1 MPGVSPRYTSWKKST
16 GRSGDLGQEDVS
28 DLERFDPEIFRSI
41 EAEMERQRRKIN
53 LIASENYAS
62 RAVLA
67 AQGSVMTN
75 KYAEGYPGRRYY
87 SGCEAVDEA
96 ESIAIARAKDLFG
109 CEHANVQPH
118 AGAPANMAVYQAAI
132 KPGET
137 LMAMDLRCGGHL
149 THGSA
154 SNFSGM
160 LYRVVHYGVDRES
173 ERLDYD
179 DIAAIARAEKP
190 RIIVAGGSSY
200 SRVIDVEAFRR
211 IADEVGALLMVDMAH
226 FGGLVVGGVHPD
238 PVPHAD
244 FVTGTTHK
252 TLRGPR
258 GGFILTREEF
268 CHKVDAAVFP
278 GIQGGPLMHV
288 IAAKAV
294 CFKEAAQPSFGS
306 YAEAIV
312 ANSRALARKME
323 SEGFRIVSGGTDT
336 HLFLV
341 DLRPAGITGREAQEI
356 LDSVDINVNM
366 NEIPYDPT
374 PPTVTSGIRLG
385 TPAVTTRGMQPADM
399 EELGGAIATAL
410 KSGGDARVLRE
421 VRESAGDLSARFPAY
436 PYSPAV

>member
-1 MPGVSPRYTSWKKST
+1 MESAL
-16 GRSGDLGQEDVS
+16 SG
-28 DLERFDPEIFRSI
+28 FDPEIFRSLT
-41 EAEMERQRRKIN
+41 AELNRERRKIN

-62 RAVLA
+62 AAVLE
-67 AQGSVMTN
+67 AQGSVLTN

-87 SGCEAVDEA
+87 SGCEVVDEV
-96 ESIAIARAKDLFG
+96 ETVAIERAKELFG

-154 SNFSGM
+154 ANFSGL
-160 LYRVVHYGVDRES
+160 LYRVVHYGLNRKTEA
-173 ERLDYD
+173 LDYD
-179 DIAAIARAEKP
+179 DIARIARVEKP

-200 SRVIDVEAFRR
+200 PRKIDFAAFRS
-211 IADEVGALLMVDMAH
+211 IADEVGAMLMVDMAH

-238 PVPHAD
+238 PVPYAD

-258 GGFILTREEF
+258 GGFILTREEN
-268 CHKVDAAVFP
+268 CEKIDSAVFP
-278 GIQGGPLMHV
+278 GSQGGPLMHI

-294 CFKEAAQPSFGS
+294 CFREAMTPEFKE
-306 YAEAIV
+306 YARTIV
-312 ANSRALARKME
+312 ENSAALADKLA
-323 SEGFRIVSGGTDT
+323 SEGFRIVSGGTET

-341 DLRPAGITGREAQEI
+341 DLRPVSITGHAAQDM

-366 NEIPYDPT
+366 NEIPFDET
-374 PPTVTSGIRLG
+374 PPTVTSGIRIG
-385 TPAVTTRGMQPADM
+385 TPAVTTRGMKPADM
-399 EELGGAIATAL
+399 DALGDLISRTL
-410 KSGGDARVLRE
+410 KSNGDDATLTAIKAQTDE
-421 VRESAGDLSARFPAY
+421 MAKRFPIY
-436 PYSPAV
+436 PDL

>member
-1 MPGVSPRYTSWKKST
+1 LDSNRGAAA
-16 GRSGDLGQEDVS
+16 LS
-28 DLERFDPEIFRSI
+28 DFDPEVASALSQELAR
-41 EAEMERQRRKIN
+41 ERKKIN

-62 RAVLA
+62 LAVLA
-67 AQGSVMTN
+67 AQGSVLTN
-75 KYAEGYPGRRYY
+75 KYAEGYPGCRYY

-96 ESIAIARAKDLFG
+96 EIIARRRAQELFG

-118 AGAPANMAVYQAAI
+118 AGAPANMAVYQAAM

-154 SNFSGM
+154 ANFSGQ
-160 LYRVVHYGVDRES
+160 LYRVVHYGLDRNTEA
-173 ERLDYD
+173 LDYD
-179 DIAAIARAEKP
+179 SIAAIARAENP

-200 SRVIDVEAFRR
+200 PRKIDFAAFRE
-211 IADEVGALLMVDMAH
+211 IADSVGAKLMVDMAH

-244 FVTGTTHK
+244 YVTGTTHK

-258 GGFILTREEF
+258 GGFILTRREN
-268 CHKVDAAVFP
+268 CDRIDSAVFP
-278 GIQGGPLMHV
+278 GVQGGPLMHV

-294 CFKEAAQPSFGS
+294 CFKEAMTPGFKV
-306 YAEAIV
+306 YAETIV
-312 ANSRALARKME
+312 ANAKALADKLA
-323 SEGFRIVSGGTDT
+323 SEGFRIVSGGTET

-341 DLRPAGITGREAQEI
+341 DLRAVGITGHAAQDI

-366 NEIPYDPT
+366 NEIPFDET

-385 TPAVTTRGMQPADM
+385 TPAVTTRGMQPEDM
-399 EELGGAIATAL
+399 ELLGDLISRAL
-410 KSGGDARVLRE
+410 KSKGTDGVLDDIR
-421 VRESAGDLSARFPAY
+421 AGVAEMAVRFPIYAEM
-436 PYSPAV
+436 

>member
-1 MPGVSPRYTSWKKST
+1 MESAL
-16 GRSGDLGQEDVS
+16 SG
-28 DLERFDPEIFRSI
+28 FDPEIFRSLT
-41 EAEMERQRRKIN
+41 AELNRERRKIN

-62 RAVLA
+62 AAVLE
-67 AQGSVMTN
+67 AQGSVLTN

-87 SGCEAVDEA
+87 SGCEVVDEV
-96 ESIAIARAKDLFG
+96 ETVAIERAKELFG

-154 SNFSGM
+154 ANFSGL
-160 LYRVVHYGVDRES
+160 LYRVVHYGLNRKTEA
-173 ERLDYD
+173 LDYD
-179 DIAAIARAEKP
+179 DIARIARVEKP

-200 SRVIDVEAFRR
+200 PRKIDFAAFRS
-211 IADEVGALLMVDMAH
+211 IADEVGAMLMVDMAH

-238 PVPHAD
+238 PVPYAD

-258 GGFILTREEF
+258 GGFILTREEN
-268 CHKVDAAVFP
+268 CEKIDSAVFP
-278 GIQGGPLMHV
+278 GSQGGPLMHV

-294 CFKEAAQPSFGS
+294 CFREAMTPEFKE
-306 YAEAIV
+306 YARTIV
-312 ANSRALARKME
+312 ANSAALADKLA
-323 SEGFRIVSGGTDT
+323 SEGFRIVSGGTET

-341 DLRPAGITGREAQEI
+341 DLRPVSITGHAAQDM

-366 NEIPYDPT
+366 NEIPFDET
-374 PPTVTSGIRLG
+374 PPTVTSGIRIG
-385 TPAVTTRGMQPADM
+385 TPAVTTRGMKPADM
-399 EELGGAIATAL
+399 DALGDLISRTL
-410 KSGGDARVLRE
+410 KSNGDDATLTAIKAQTDE
-421 VRESAGDLSARFPAY
+421 MAKRFPIY
-436 PYSPAV
+436 PDL

>member
-1 MPGVSPRYTSWKKST
+1 LDPEKGLSALSRTDTEIFASVMR
-16 GRSGDLGQEDVS
+16 E
-28 DLERFDPEIFRSI
+28 LEREK
-41 EAEMERQRRKIN
+41 RKIN

-62 RAVLA
+62 AAVLE
-67 AQGSVMTN
+67 AQGSVLTN

-96 ESIAIARAKDLFG
+96 EEIAIARAIELFS

-154 SNFSGM
+154 ANFSGM
-160 LYRVVHYGVDRES
+160 LYRTVHYSLDRKTET
-173 ERLDYD
+173 LDYD
-179 DIAAIARAEKP
+179 MIAEIARVEKP

-200 SRVIDVEAFRR
+200 PRKLDFEAFRS
-211 IADEVGALLMVDMAH
+211 IADEVGAVLMVDMAH

-238 PVPHAD
+238 PVPYAD
-244 FVTGTTHK
+244 YVTGTTHK

-258 GGFILTREEF
+258 GGFVLTRKENCE
-268 CHKVDAAVFP
+268 KIDASVFP

-294 CFKEAAQPSFGS
+294 CFKEAMSPDFKL
-306 YAEAIV
+306 YAETIV
-312 ANSRALARKME
+312 ANAAALCDKLK
-323 SEGFRIVSGGTDT
+323 SEGFRIVSGGTET

-341 DLRPAGITGREAQEI
+341 DLRATGITGHQAQDI

-366 NEIPYDPT
+366 NEIPFDET
-374 PPTVTSGIRLG
+374 PPTVTSGIRIG
-385 TPAVTTRGMQPADM
+385 TPAVTTRGMQPGDM
-399 EELGGAIATAL
+399 DLLGSLVSRAL
-410 KSGGDARVLRE
+410 RSGGDEDVLAGVRSE
-421 VRESAGDLSARFPAY
+421 VGELADRFPIY
-436 PYSPAV
+436 T

>member
-1 MPGVSPRYTSWKKST
+1 LESAL
-16 GRSGDLGQEDVS
+16 SG
-28 DLERFDPEIFRSI
+28 FDPEIFRSLT
-41 EAEMERQRRKIN
+41 AELNRERRKIN

-62 RAVLA
+62 AAVLE
-67 AQGSVMTN
+67 AQGSVLTN

-87 SGCEAVDEA
+87 SGCEVVDEV
-96 ESIAIARAKDLFG
+96 ETVAIERAKELFG

-154 SNFSGM
+154 ANFSGL
-160 LYRVVHYGVDRES
+160 LYRVVHYGLNRKTEA
-173 ERLDYD
+173 LDYD
-179 DIAAIARAEKP
+179 DIARIARVEKP

-200 SRVIDVEAFRR
+200 PRKIDFAAFRS
-211 IADEVGALLMVDMAH
+211 IADEVGAMLMVDMAH

-238 PVPHAD
+238 PVPYAD

-258 GGFILTREEF
+258 GGFILTREEN
-268 CHKVDAAVFP
+268 CEKIDSAVFP
-278 GIQGGPLMHV
+278 GSQGGPLMHV

-294 CFKEAAQPSFGS
+294 CFREAMTPEFKE
-306 YAEAIV
+306 YARTIV
-312 ANSRALARKME
+312 ENSAALADKLA
-323 SEGFRIVSGGTDT
+323 SEGFRIVSGGTET

-341 DLRPAGITGREAQEI
+341 DLRPVSITGHAAQDM

-366 NEIPYDPT
+366 NEIPFDET
-374 PPTVTSGIRLG
+374 PPTVTSGIRIG
-385 TPAVTTRGMQPADM
+385 TPAVTTRGMKPADM
-399 EELGGAIATAL
+399 DALGDLISRTL
-410 KSGGDARVLRE
+410 KSNGDDATLTAIKAQTDE
-421 VRESAGDLSARFPAY
+421 MAKRFPIY
-436 PYSPAV
+436 PDL